1 VFCVFLRRFAAFY
14 GVLRT
19 ERPCGC
25 LRRSTILCVPDDR
38 LLTPAEAAKAIGV
51 GRATLA
57 KWARQGKVTPTQV
70 LPNGDRR
77 WDLAD
82 LRRQLDELARRGR
95 EED

>member
-1 VFCVFLRRFAAFY
+1 M
-14 GVLRT
+14 
-19 ERPCGC
+19 
-25 LRRSTILCVPDDR
+25 PDDR

-82 LRRQLDELARRGR
+82 LRRQLDELARRER
-95 EED
+95 EEDDDVTTRHERGE